1 MCRLFGFRSV
11 LQSRAHQSLVA
22 AENALL
28 RQSERHPDG
37 WGLAYYVHSHPHVF
51 RSAERAL
58 GSDLFREVSGLVST
72 NTLLAHIRKATVGE
86 VSLLNTHP
94 FQFANWCFAHNGE
107 VGGFAED
114 PEVRAALRREVDER
128 FRGFIMGKTDSEVC
142 FYAFLSL
149 LARRVDGLHAR
160 GVEIGV
166 VADCLRETADRV
178 RGLSDR
184 IAGKPSLLTFLVTN
198 GNLLIGYR
206 EGRELHFSTH
216 KTRCAER
223 DTCHAF
229 VESMCEGEVAA
240 GGRVN
245 HIVLASEQVAMA
257 PNVWRTIPD
266 GAVAGV
272 DWGMRLYQAGQG

>member
-72 NTLLAHIRKATVGE
+72 TTLLAHIRKATCGE
-86 VSLLNTHP
+86 ISLLNTHP
-94 FQFANWCFAHNGE
+94 FQFANWVFAHNGE
-107 VGGFAED
+107 VGGYAESQ
-114 PEVRAALRREVDER
+114 EVRDALRREVDER
-128 FRGFIMGKTDSEVC
+128 FRGFIMGKTDSETC
-142 FYAFLSL
+142 FYVFLSQ
-149 LARRVDGLHAR
+149 LARKVDGLHAR

-166 VADCLRETADRV
+166 VADSLRETADRV
-178 RGLSDR
+178 RGLGER
-184 IAGKPSLLTFLVTN
+184 LAGKPSLLTFLVTN
-198 GNLLIGYR
+198 GNLFVGYR
-206 EGRELHFSTH
+206 EGRELFFSTH
-216 KTRCAER
+216 KTRCPER

-229 VESMCEGEVAA
+229 VEPMCEAEVPA

-245 HIVLASEQVAMA
+245 HIVLASEQVAIA
-257 PNVWRTIPD
+257 PNVWRHIPD
-266 GAVAGV
+266 GGIAGV
-272 DWGMRLYQAGQG
+272 DWGMRLHLAGHA